1 MTKEILV
8 IAPHP
13 DDETLGMGG
22 TILKHKGKGDHVHWL
37 IVTNINPDH
46 GWEKDI
52 VVARQSEIQKVAEKY
67 EFSSVHKL
75 DYPTT
80 RLDEYPL
87 RKLINS
93 VSTIINLVKP
103 DTIYLPNRSDIHSD
117 HRITFDMVMACTKS
131 FRYPFIRRLLMYET
145 LSETEFTPALPEK
158 LFAPNIFV
166 DISEYIEQKIEV
178 IQIYKSEVMVAPLPR
193 SLESIRAL
201 SLYRGSRIGVKAA
214 EAFQLIFERL

>member
-1 MTKEILV
+1 
-8 IAPHP
+8 
-13 DDETLGMGG
+13 
-22 TILKHKGKGDHVHWL
+22 
-37 IVTNINPDH
+37 
-46 GWEKDI
+46 
-52 VVARQSEIQKVAEKY
+52 
-67 EFSSVHKL
+67 
-75 DYPTT
+75 
-80 RLDEYPL
+80 
-87 RKLINS
+87 
-93 VSTIINLVKP
+93 
-103 DTIYLPNRSDIHSD
+103 
-117 HRITFDMVMACTKS
+117 
-131 FRYPFIRRLLMYET
+131 MYET